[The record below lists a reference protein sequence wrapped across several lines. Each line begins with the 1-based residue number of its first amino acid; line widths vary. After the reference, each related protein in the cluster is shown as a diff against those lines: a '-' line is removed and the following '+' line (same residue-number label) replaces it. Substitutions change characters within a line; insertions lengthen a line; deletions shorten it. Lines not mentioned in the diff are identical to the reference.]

1 MISKQV
7 LGAKILNLGT
17 AGRTKYY
24 TSKYNANKFYTWT
37 YDKVKSPSY
46 VYVFR
51 GYTTYKDAE
60 GKEKTE
66 YTPQIYQSIDSLLKN
81 AYIYES

>member
-1 MISKQV
+1 MISKQM
-7 LGAKILNLGT
+7 LGAKSLNIGT
-17 AGRTKYY
+17 AGRIKCS

-37 YDKVKSPSY
+37 YDEVKSTSY

-51 GYTTYKDAE
+51 GYTTYIDAE
-60 GKEKTE
+60 GRKKTE
-66 YTPQIYQSIDSLLKN
+66 YTPQIYQSIDSLLEN